1 MSTGICLDIR
11 SGGAARSA
19 VVDRAALMFIAAL
32 LSAACMAAPPGPG
45 APMTNPAGPMAGSLE
60 HSDDEHVGRFDQ
72 LASLP
77 SRPTWAPLP
86 LLREDV
92 AAVPLLLAALQSPD
106 HAPRERAAFLLGQ
119 IGSREAI
126 SPLVCALNDDRRQVR
141 IHAAIALGCMG
152 DRRGM
157 HGSIAALRGQPAWVR
172 YYAALALWHI
182 QGNDTSAQP
191 LIRRELQQ
199 ALNGAPPIA
208 VTAIEG
214 ALTSPYVAPP
224 PVENVSEKPAEGPPM
239 PEEQMWEQAA
249 DVLIAES
256 DWWYHCGDYDQA
268 IRCSEASILLDPDY
282 VETYSV
288 VAWLE
293 WSMGRNVDAI
303 GTLHRAIG
311 AAPMDPDSWNALGFH
326 YFNIG
331 EYEKAE
337 PPLAQ
342 AVALKGDHLAY
353 RTYAHCLERLGKTEK
368 SLAVWEELMEMR
380 PDDGS
385 VKLNYERVKAAV
397 AGE

>member
-1 MSTGICLDIR
+1 
-11 SGGAARSA
+11 
-19 VVDRAALMFIAAL
+19 
-32 LSAACMAAPPGPG
+32 
-45 APMTNPAGPMAGSLE
+45 
-60 HSDDEHVGRFDQ
+60 
-72 LASLP
+72 
-77 SRPTWAPLP
+77 
-86 LLREDV
+86 
-92 AAVPLLLAALQSPD
+92 
-106 HAPRERAAFLLGQ
+106 
-119 IGSREAI
+119 
-126 SPLVCALNDDRRQVR
+126 
-141 IHAAIALGCMG
+141 
-152 DRRGM
+152 
-157 HGSIAALRGQPAWVR
+157 
-172 YYAALALWHI
+172 
-182 QGNDTSAQP
+182 
-191 LIRRELQQ
+191 
-199 ALNGAPPIA
+199 
-208 VTAIEG
+208 
-214 ALTSPYVAPP
+214 
-224 PVENVSEKPAEGPPM
+224 M